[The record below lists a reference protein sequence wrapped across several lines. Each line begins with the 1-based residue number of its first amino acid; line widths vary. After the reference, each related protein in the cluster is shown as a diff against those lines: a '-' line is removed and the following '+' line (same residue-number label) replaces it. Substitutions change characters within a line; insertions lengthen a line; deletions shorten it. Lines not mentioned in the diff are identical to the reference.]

1 LDTRQELVVENRYD
15 VLDVA
20 FYARSSRRLEG
31 VPPVYLTEVSEAI
44 GEHAMEELSEGL
56 VSAVLLGDLH
66 KTLGDLVAS
75 LTYRAGWAERLLVG
89 FEDCGHLLAVVG
101 R

>member
-1 LDTRQELVVENRYD
+1 
-15 VLDVA
+15 
-20 FYARSSRRLEG
+20 
-31 VPPVYLTEVSEAI
+31 
-44 GEHAMEELSEGL
+44 MEELSEGL